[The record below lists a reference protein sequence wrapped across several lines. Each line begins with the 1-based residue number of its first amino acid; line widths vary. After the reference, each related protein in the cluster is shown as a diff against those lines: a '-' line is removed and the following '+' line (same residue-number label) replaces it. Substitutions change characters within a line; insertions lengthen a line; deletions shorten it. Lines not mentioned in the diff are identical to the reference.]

1 MQNNQFDFELFFNGY
16 VTAALWSSTD
26 DEGNP
31 LDDAYVKDDIHPAAL
46 GTMRKDC
53 RDFMESNKDD
63 LMAYKNER
71 ASEESAGIDFWL
83 TRNGHGAGFWDR
95 GLGALG
101 ARLTKASKPYSNCD
115 LYVGDDGM
123 IHI

>member
-1 MQNNQFDFELFFNGY
+1 MQNFDFEAFFQGY
-16 VTAALWSSTD
+16 LAAALWSSID
-26 DEGNP
+26 EEGNP
-31 LDDAYVKDDIHPAAL
+31 LDDAYGKDDIHPAAMAQ
-46 GTMRKDC
+46 MRKDC

-63 LMAYKNER
+63 LMMAYKNG
-71 ASEESAGIDFWL
+71 EESAGIDFWL
-83 TRNGHGAGFWDR
+83 TRNGHGAGFWER

-101 ARLTKASKPYSNCD
+101 ARLTKASKQDSCY